1 MRRNLE
7 NIFKIEQKIYILK
20 IENKPNHMIN
30 SKEIKIW
37 KFYEGKVD
45 FIRVKVEG
53 MLLVPLL
60 VEKDML

>member
-1 MRRNLE
+1 
-7 NIFKIEQKIYILK
+7 
-20 IENKPNHMIN
+20 MIN

-45 FIRVKVEG
+45 FIHVKEKG
-53 MLLVPLL
+53 MLLVQLL